1 VIYKFNTLS
10 RVEIEAMFTLEDLK
24 QTRYIQDLIAESQ
37 RRGEHRGEQRGIQ
50 RNKLEMI
57 PQLIQVGLSLEQ
69 IAKVVGLPLSE
80 VEKAAQTGSP

>member
-24 QTRYIQDLIAESQ
+24 QTRYIQDLIAESKQ
-37 RRGEHRGEQRGIQ
+37 RGEQRGIQ